1 MTSRSL
7 LRYLP
12 AAACGVLLAAGAAR
26 AEASEFCWTDWTAG
40 SSGPTSGSASGT
52 LPGTGVSYSGPFAY
66 FDGDGTGPTAADF
79 SLAPGADGIVIF
91 GGPGMGTNTI
101 TFNAPVVDPVFAIWA
116 MGLGNSPGQ
125 FLFSSPYSFLSG
137 NSANGGAVIQFS
149 GTFTSLSWT
158 NPVKDYYFFTVG
170 AGATS
175 TTPGDPVAPGLPGTV
190 LPGGPG
196 VPGIVVPG
204 GPGGVVPTPVIQ
216 SAPEPATLVLL
227 GAGLTAIAMRQ
238 RRLQRRKQ

>member
-7 LRYLP
+7 RRYLP
-12 AAACGVLLAAGAAR
+12 AAACGVLLAAGAGR
-26 AEASEFCWTDWTAG
+26 AEASELSWTDWTAG
-40 SSGPTSGSASGT
+40 TSGLTSGSVIGT
-52 LPGTGVSYSGPFAY
+52 LPGIGVSYSGPFAY
-66 FDGDGTGPTAADF
+66 FDGDGTGPTAEDF
-79 SLAPGADGIVIF
+79 SLAPAADGIVIF

-116 MGLGNSPGQ
+116 MGFGHSPGQ

-137 NSANGGAVIQFS
+137 DSAHGGALIQFS
-149 GTFTSLSWT
+149 GTFTSISWT

-170 AGATS
+170 AAS
-175 TTPGDPVAPGLPGTV
+175 TTPGNPVAPGLPGIV

-196 VPGIVVPG
+196 APGIVVPG

-216 SAPEPATLVLL
+216 SAPEPATLILL
-227 GAGLTAIAMRQ
+227 GAGLTAIAVRQ